1 MTTSSPSADPRTS
14 PRTGVWVVLAAA
26 AILIV
31 VAILWAQGTFSPRPR
46 VAIVTASTGPYWD
59 LILKGAKDAAD
70 RHGVQLDVVTPASDE
85 PSQSKAIRGLVGR
98 DYDGV
103 AVSPNDGAKQ
113 ARTLAD
119 LAANT
124 NLVTFDADSAI
135 SRRLCFVGTNNYDA
149 GRMCGRL
156 VREALPDGGTVL
168 ISIGSVEKENGQR
181 RRQGL
186 IDELLERQYEPFRLM
201 DPVEGALKGP
211 KYTVLATLVDNL
223 DSKRATDLAAAAIKA
238 NPDVNCIVGLFASS
252 TPAVLKALEQEEK
265 LGKIKVIGFDA
276 NEQTLDG
283 IDKGYVQATIV
294 QDAYN
299 IGYQAV
305 RILADAAAGEANA
318 IPLYPT
324 FYLECDEVTKD
335 NLAEMKQAMASRVK
349 PPRRAKGAEGADPAT
364 KPAEPAASA
373 DAPAGSD
380 KQ

>member
-1 MTTSSPSADPRTS
+1 MTTTSPVEPRTS
-14 PRTGVWVVLAAA
+14 PRTGIWVVLAAL

-31 VAILWAQGTFSPRPR
+31 VGLLWAQGAFAPKPRI
-46 VAIVTASTGPYWD
+46 AIVTASSGPYWD
-59 LILKGAKDAAD
+59 LILKGAQDAAD
-70 RHGVQLDVVTPASDE
+70 RHGVRLEKITPASDE
-85 PSQSKAIRGLVGR
+85 PSQSKAISELVGK

-119 LAANT
+119 VAADT

-149 GRMCGRL
+149 GRMCGRH
-156 VREALPDGGTVL
+156 VREALPQGGSVM
-168 ISIGSVEKENGQR
+168 IAIGSVEKENGHR

-201 DPVEGALKGP
+201 DPVEGSLKGP
-211 KYTVLATLVDNL
+211 KYTVVATVIHGL
-223 DSKRATDLAAAAIKA
+223 DPQRSSEAIAAAVKDQS
-238 NPDVNCIVGLFASS
+238 DVDCIVGLFASS
-252 TPAVLKALEQEEK
+252 TPAVLKALDQSGK
-265 LGKIKVIGFDA
+265 LGTVKVIGFDA
-276 NEQTLDG
+276 NTETLDG
-283 IDKGYVQATIV
+283 IEKGHVQATIV

-324 FYLECDEVTKD
+324 FYLECDEVTAD

-349 PPRRAKGAEGADPAT
+349 PPRRAKDTNTEAAAT
-364 KPAEPAASA
+364 KPAEPAAS
-373 DAPAGSD
+373 D
-380 KQ
+380 KQNP